1 MITEYQTLTTEWL
14 TSTTCDA
21 CLSTATVTVARLEQS
36 ITEHNAVERSTT
48 VTTSYIIIQKSAD
61 NQSDTNKQ
69 SNATAKFNV
78 VSQVLKKREMAAWIL
93 VALLV
98 TIISVLLIANGVLL
112 CTFRRQRMAKCV
124 EGDVTNF
131 EMNRNLCYEDAQ
143 GNAIHLVEEIYEAI

>member
-21 CLSTATVTVARLEQS
+21 RLSTATVARLEQS
-36 ITEHNAVERSTT
+36 ITEHNVVERSTT
-48 VTTSYIIIQKSAD
+48 VITSYTIIQKPAD
-61 NQSDTNKQ
+61 NQSTKQ

-78 VSQVLKKREMAAWIL
+78 VSQVLKQREMAAWIL
-93 VALLV
+93 VALFA

-124 EGDVTNF
+124 EGEVTNLGF
-131 EMNRNLCYEDAQ
+131 EMNRNLCYEDVQ
-143 GNAIHLVEEIYEAI
+143 GNAMHQVEEIYEAI